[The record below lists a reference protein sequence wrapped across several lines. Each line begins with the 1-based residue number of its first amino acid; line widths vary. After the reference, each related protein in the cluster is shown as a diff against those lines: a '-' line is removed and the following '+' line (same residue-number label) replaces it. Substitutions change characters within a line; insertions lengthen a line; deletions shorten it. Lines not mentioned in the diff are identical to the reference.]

1 MSELFIL
8 EYSTINQVPLK
19 DARQFM
25 MSLFRSFYETACSHS
40 TENSKKLKA
49 LTSLHILSPEGLNL
63 NVSLLPRQ
71 GIGLNMAVDTVC
83 LKAELM
89 ENSLRGRLHMP
100 SVDSV
105 SCKPGLSGYLSVT
118 LPSGSVTRAV
128 LQNRGISYELETNI
142 TVIGTTLEDEYICI
156 IDNGKWRIR

>member
-1 MSELFIL
+1 
-8 EYSTINQVPLK
+8 
-19 DARQFM
+19 M

-49 LTSLHILSPEGLNL
+49 LTSLHILSPEGLDL
-63 NVSLLPRQ
+63 NVSLFPRQ
-71 GIGLNMAVDTVC
+71 GIELSLAGDTVC

>member
-1 MSELFIL
+1 
-8 EYSTINQVPLK
+8 
-19 DARQFM
+19 M

-40 TENSKKLKA
+40 TENSKKLKT
-49 LTSLHILSPEGLNL
+49 LTSLHILSPEGLDL
-63 NVSLLPRQ
+63 NVSLFPRQ
-71 GIGLNMAVDTVC
+71 GIELSLAGDTVC

-105 SCKPGLSGYLSVT
+105 SCKPGLSGYLSAT
-118 LPSGSVTRAV
+118 LPAGSVTRAV
-128 LQNRGISYELETNI
+128 LQNRGISYELETDI
-142 TVIGTTLEDEYICI
+142 TVIGTTLEGGYICI

>member
-1 MSELFIL
+1 
-8 EYSTINQVPLK
+8 
-19 DARQFM
+19 M
-25 MSLFRSFYETACSHS
+25 MSLFRSFYETACSRS

-49 LTSLHILSPEGLNL
+49 LTSLHILSPEGLDL
-63 NVSLLPRQ
+63 NVSLFPHQ
-71 GIGLNMAVDTVC
+71 GIELSLAGDTVC

-118 LPSGSVTRAV
+118 LPSGSVTSV
-128 LQNRGISYELETNI
+128 LT
-142 TVIGTTLEDEYICI
+142 C
-156 IDNGKWRIR
+156 